1 VRRTPARDG
10 PFAFV
15 PVPDRGGDRRNSVP
29 QDPKETVLSQLAAYL
44 AFSGGLDEDA
54 LLRLIMEVG
63 LGLVQ
68 GEEGSLCLI
77 DWETRELVFQITVGA
92 GDSESVLKGQRF
104 PLTQTLSGEVAMT
117 GQAQASSPRYHGV
130 RMERGEPT
138 AVLAAPLTA
147 GDEPPLGVIT
157 AVKFAQDARF
167 SPDDIALYTRFGQ
180 ICAHLLRQRLREA
193 HVRKLLSGAAPD
205 TLDPALRSLEQGPLG
220 EEHAQVAGIARKLA
234 EFAGGAPEG
243 LALAGELC
251 DLLVRMARQAAWR
264 GLAE

>member
-1 VRRTPARDG
+1 M
-10 PFAFV
+10 
-15 PVPDRGGDRRNSVP
+15 P
-29 QDPKETVLSQLAAYL
+29 QDPKDSMLSQLAAYL

-63 LGLVQ
+63 LGLVE
-68 GEEGSLCLI
+68 GEEGSLLLT
-77 DWETRELVFQITVGA
+77 DWESRELVFQITIGA
-92 GDSESVLKGQRF
+92 GDNAQVLKGQRF
-104 PLTQTLSGEVAMT
+104 PLTQGLSGEVAMT

-130 RMERGEPT
+130 RMETSEPS

-157 AVKFAQDARF
+157 AVKFAEGARF
-167 SPDDIALYTRFGQ
+167 SPEDIALYTRFGQ
-180 ICAHLLRQRLREA
+180 VCAHLLRQRLREA
-193 HVRKLLSGAAPD
+193 HVRALLAGAAPD
-205 TLDPALRSLEQGPLG
+205 TLDPALRSLEQSPLG

-234 EFAGGAPEG
+234 EFAGGAPDG

-264 GLAE
+264 GLTE